1 MNENKIVSLRMERQ
15 HLTHKADENEYI
27 YIYISLYREIT
38 ENP

>member
-1 MNENKIVSLRMERQ
+1 MNENIIVSLRMERQ

-27 YIYISLYREIT
+27 SLYREIT